1 MASSSA
7 QTCKQCAAAPRR
19 GFADALAW
27 LLLAL
32 ALALGLAPRAAQAE
46 SVALS
51 SFAVARSEEGV
62 LLTYVA
68 EFELPPSVADALLRG
83 VPLYFEAEASVL
95 QSRWYW
101 RDKRIARAV
110 RSWRVTYQPLTRQ
123 YRVGSGGLSQNFDT
137 LAEALDVVR
146 RASRWKIAEGQ
157 QVEEEGRYYVEF
169 GFRLDTSQLP
179 RPMQLGIGS
188 EASWSLSVERS
199 VRLN

>member
-1 MASSSA
+1 VL
-7 QTCKQCAAAPRR
+7 APPVRGRLARR
-19 GFADALAW
+19 LAVVW

-32 ALALGLAPRAAQAE
+32 LAALAMAPRTARAE
-46 SVALS
+46 AVALS
-51 SFAVARSEEGV
+51 TFSVERGEEGV
-62 LLTYVA
+62 LLSFVA
-68 EFELPPSVADALLRG
+68 DFELPRSVEDALVRG

-101 RDKRIARAV
+101 RDKRIARAA
-110 RSWRVTYQPLTRQ
+110 RTWRVTYQPLTRQ
-123 YRVGSGGLSQNFDT
+123 YRVGSGGLNQNFET

-146 RASRWKIAEGQ
+146 RAARWKIAEGP

-169 GFRLDTSQLP
+169 RFRLDTSQLP

-188 EASWSLSVERS
+188 EASWELSVERS

>member
-1 MASSSA
+1 M
-7 QTCKQCAAAPRR
+7 
-19 GFADALAW
+19 AW

-32 ALALGLAPRAAQAE
+32 FGALAMAPRVAHAE

-51 SFAVARSEEGV
+51 AFSVTRGEEGV
-62 LLTYVA
+62 LLSFVA
-68 EFELPPSVADALLRG
+68 DFELPRSVEDALVRG
-83 VPLYFEAEASVL
+83 VPLYFEAEANVL

-110 RSWRVTYQPLTRQ
+110 RTWRVTYQPLTRQ
-123 YRVGSGGLSQNFDT
+123 YRVGSGGLNQNFDT

-146 RASRWKIAEGQ
+146 RAARWKIAESA

-169 GFRLDTSQLP
+169 SFRLDTSQLP

-188 EASWSLSVERS
+188 EASWALSAERS